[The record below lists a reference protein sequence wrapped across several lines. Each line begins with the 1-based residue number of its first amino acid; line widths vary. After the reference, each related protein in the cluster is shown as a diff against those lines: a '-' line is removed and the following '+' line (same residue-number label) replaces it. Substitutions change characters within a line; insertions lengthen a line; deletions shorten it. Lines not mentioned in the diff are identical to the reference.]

1 MNSETRILFY
11 FFVFRFFFQKLT
23 IFIHSMEEQRKI
35 MEKQAKIDIEKRY
48 QNDADAMLAQLDKSK
63 KVKERRTSMI
73 MEQNISMD
81 YPKI

>member
-1 MNSETRILFY
+1 
-11 FFVFRFFFQKLT
+11 
-23 IFIHSMEEQRKI
+23 

-48 QNDADAMLAQLDKSK
+48 QNDADVMLAQLDKSK

>member
-1 MNSETRILFY
+1 
-11 FFVFRFFFQKLT
+11 
-23 IFIHSMEEQRKI
+23 

>member
-1 MNSETRILFY
+1 
-11 FFVFRFFFQKLT
+11 
-23 IFIHSMEEQRKI
+23 MEEQRKI

>member
-1 MNSETRILFY
+1 
-11 FFVFRFFFQKLT
+11 
-23 IFIHSMEEQRKI
+23 MEEQRKI

-48 QNDADAMLAQLDKSK
+48 QNDADVMLAQLDKSK